1 MDVVVGQHIDRYVV
15 EGVIGEG
22 GMATV
27 YRVRHVDL
35 GTPLALKVLTT
46 WTRGIEDRLLQEG
59 RLQAALVHPNLVQ
72 VRDVVQIGTAKGL
85 LLELVDGPSLDR
97 RLVEDPP
104 TWEESL
110 AIFAGILDGVEYAH
124 ARGVVHRD
132 LKPSNVLLVGGVVP
146 KVADFGLA
154 RVLDDGTDAR
164 RTRTGVAMGTPA
176 YMSPEQVRDAKNVD
190 ERTDIFALGCIL
202 YELTTGHRTFPGEDT
217 FALFSAITA
226 GNFRQPEDLR
236 PDLPGPV
243 GDAIRGCLAVDRDA
257 RIPDVAT
264 LRRVLAGEAPPPR
277 RVVNS
282 DTFVADASV
291 APVRLSGPVDSAD
304 TLPQRAAPRRV
315 GAGVALGG
323 AAGVGALLVALCAC
337 AGGALFYAR
346 GVPTSNE
353 PNMATK
359 VPERTAGPG
368 ASPDNGP
375 VFPARLGLLSLTST
389 PPSTVYLDGNVVGR
403 TPFMAQRVAVGTY
416 TVRLVADDG
425 REGTFE
431 VEITPSGA
439 VGRDY
444 VFDAAP

>member
-27 YRVRHVDL
+27 YRVRHVDH

-72 VRDVVQIGTAKGL
+72 VRDVVQVGTAKGL
-85 LLELVDGPSLDR
+85 LLELVEGPSLDR

-104 TWEESL
+104 TWDESL

-202 YELTTGHRTFPGEDT
+202 YELVTGHRTFPGDDT

-226 GNFRQPEDLR
+226 GNYPQPEDLR

-243 GDAIRGCLAVDRDA
+243 GAAIRGCLAVDRDA

-264 LRRVLAGEAPPPR
+264 LRRVLAGEALPPR

-291 APVRLSGPVDSAD
+291 APGRLTGPVDSAD
-304 TLPQRAAPRRV
+304 TLPQRPSRRRV
-315 GAGVALGG
+315 GAGVALGRV
-323 AAGVGALLVALCAC
+323 AGLGALLVALCVC
-337 AGGALFYAR
+337 AGGALYFAN
-346 GVPTSNE
+346 GSAPTR
-353 PNMATK
+353 PLAATPK
-359 VPERTAGPG
+359 PAERPE
-368 ASPDNGP
+368 NP
-375 VFPARLGLLSLTST
+375 VVPARLGLLSLTST
-389 PPSTVYLDGNVVGR
+389 PRATVYLDGNAVGR
-403 TPFMAQRVAVGTY
+403 TPFMAQRVVIGKH

-444 VFDAAP
+444 LFDTPP